1 MLEFLDYSFYELI
14 EVYCKLHHKTQNDEH
29 IYMEF
34 KNIKH
39 GEIEQVEVYYACI
52 QKLARGLQTSMTN
65 NSLTIVFW
73 AGLQSYLRLTTI
85 RMKWKTLQL
94 HKEVAMLCEKG
105 MTFIE
110 AQNALSVPQIN
121 KIIATSE
128 RLANTTQIVVEII
141 IM

>member
-1 MLEFLDYSFYELI
+1 M
-14 EVYCKLHHKTQNDEH
+14 
-29 IYMEF
+29 
-34 KNIKH
+34 
-39 GEIEQVEVYYACI
+39 YYACI

-65 NSLTIVFW
+65 NYLTIVFW
-73 AGLQSYLRLTTI
+73 VGLQSYLRLTTI

-105 MTFIE
+105 MTLIE

>member
-1 MLEFLDYSFYELI
+1 MLEFLDCSFYELI

-73 AGLQSYLRLTTI
+73 VGLQSYLRLTTI

-105 MTFIE
+105 MTLIE